1 MASKLLKQEEI
12 DALLKPQANEDVIK
26 DPQFLTENFGQ
37 QLTGI
42 ETAEHVLEQVGQAG
56 QAEELLVDLSHGR
69 VQTEEGPDTG
79 PSAFNTDIPAST
91 GTAAKAITTEEIDA
105 LGEVGN
111 ICMGSASTTLSM
123 LLNQKV
129 SITSPRVTITTL
141 EDLFKGFDIPHM
153 TIYVSFTEGISGYN
167 LLIIRLSDAAV
178 LADLMMGGD
187 GSSVTAELNEISESA
202 ASEAMNQMIGSAS
215 TAMAT
220 MFNRTVNISPP
231 NTQIYYSSADLKPPE
246 LTNEDTIVVV
256 WFKLIIGNI
265 LDTHIMQVMSV
276 DTAREQAGLILGQI
290 YGEQPQSQSETNF
303 SMDSPGIE
311 ESIPQAPGVYQE
323 DLGNYA
329 TQLDPA
335 GLHTGMQEQ
344 DLGLSEEKPV
354 YKGALYTAAPAH
366 ETTAA
371 AEMLD
376 IDQQRIGMILDIPLK
391 VTVLLGRTKWPIKDI
406 LNLAMGSVVELQ
418 SLVDEPV
425 EVLVNGSLVAK
436 GEVVV
441 INENFGVRITSILGP
456 EARLKNLG
464 K

>member
-12 DALLKPQANEDVIK
+12 DALLNPQANEDLLK
-26 DPQFLTENFGQ
+26 DPQFLAEKADQ

-42 ETAEHVLEQVGQAG
+42 EPIGHVLEQDEQVDGQLMDQIDM
-56 QAEELLVDLSHGR
+56 QAPSQELL
-69 VQTEEGPDTG
+69 DTG
-79 PSAFNTDIPAST
+79 ETAGTLDIPADT
-91 GTAAKAITTEEIDA
+91 GTMVRAITTEEMDA

-129 SITSPRVTITTL
+129 NITSPRVTITTRS
-141 EDLFKGFDIPHM
+141 DLFKSFDIPHM
-153 TIYVSFTEGISGYN
+153 TIHVSFTEGISGYN

-187 GSSVTAELNEISESA
+187 GSNITPELNEISESA

-215 TAMAT
+215 TAMAS

-231 NTQIYYSSADLKPPE
+231 VTQVFYSSADLKPPE
-246 LTNEDTIVVV
+246 QTNEDTIVVV

-276 DTAREQAGLILGQI
+276 DTAREQSGLILGQI
-290 YGEQPQSQSETNF
+290 YGDQPTQSYQETEYGL
-303 SMDSPGIE
+303 DSPDIKV
-311 ESIPQAPGVYQE
+311 SITQTSDPYQE
-323 DLGNYA
+323 AQGHIGII
-329 TQLDPA
+329 QQDPA
-335 GLHTGMQEQ
+335 GLFKGMQEQ
-344 DLGLSEEKPV
+344 DLGVNEAKPV
-354 YKGALYTAAPAH
+354 FKGPSYTMEPAP

-371 AEMLD
+371 ADMLN

-425 EVLVNGSLVAK
+425 EVLVNGSLVAR